1 MHIKPNILSMLPPPA
16 AIPERHSDRAS
27 GFQEVLQSAVG
38 RHAAVPESPAELA
51 ASMRLRML
59 QQAIQLGD
67 DGTEEETFSKFR
79 LLSGPVPKNYPASSQ
94 KIDLPVIQGSTS
106 LAPPPIE
113 SSDRLSERPPVAA
126 SSSALPDIIERAAAR
141 YQVAP
146 EVVRAVIRAE
156 SGFDPR
162 AVSPAGAQGL
172 MQLMPGTARDLG
184 VTDPFDPEQNVMA
197 GTRYLK
203 QMLGRYGGDLDKA
216 LAAYN
221 WGPGNLDRSRDG
233 RLPNETRRYIAR
245 IKGYL
250 ATSG

>member
-1 MHIKPNILSMLPPPA
+1 MHIKSDILATASLAALAPEQRQPA
-16 AIPERHSDRAS
+16 RAT
-27 GFQEVLQSAVG
+27 GFQDALQAAAAKTAVT
-38 RHAAVPESPAELA
+38 PQTPAELA
-51 ASMRLRML
+51 SALRLRML
-59 QQAIQLGD
+59 QQAIDLGD
-67 DGTEEETFSKFR
+67 EGPETDSLSALS
-79 LLSGPVPKNYPASSQ
+79 LLSALAPKNHAPASQNVDFS
-94 KIDLPVIQGSTS
+94 GFCNFT
-106 LAPPPIE
+106 
-113 SSDRLSERPPVAA
+113 PVAA
-126 SSSALPDIIERAAAR
+126 APAAYVSPSPAAGPASLPDIIERAAAR

-156 SGFDPR
+156 SGFDAR

-203 QMLGRYGGDLDKA
+203 QMLERYGGNLEKA

-233 RLPNETRRYIAR
+233 RLPAETRHYIAR
-245 IKGYL
+245 IQGFL
-250 ATSG
+250 AKSG

>member
-1 MHIKPNILSMLPPPA
+1 MHINPSSFPILPPSA
-16 AIPERHSDRAS
+16 ATPERHPDRAS
-27 GFQEVLQSAVG
+27 GFQEALQSAVG
-38 RHAAVPESPAELA
+38 RQAAVPESPAELA
-51 ASMRLRML
+51 AAMRLRML

-67 DGTEEETFSKFR
+67 DGAETETFSTFS
-79 LLSGPVPKNYPASSQ
+79 LPSGLVPKNYPAASQ
-94 KIDLPVIQGSTS
+94 KIDLSEIRPTAS
-106 LAPPPIE
+106 LATFPAR
-113 SSDRLSERPPVAA
+113 SSDRPQATA
-126 SSSALPDIIERAAAR
+126 SSSLPDIIERAAAR

-156 SGFDPR
+156 SGFDPK

-184 VTDPFDPEQNVMA
+184 VTDPFDAEQNVMA

-221 WGPGNLDRSRDG
+221 WGPGNLNRSGDG
-233 RLPNETRRYIAR
+233 RLPTETRRYIAR

-250 ATSG
+250 EASG